1 MLLILQY
8 IVLLLSNFIG
18 IVILG
23 ILFQQITKVKVTLLE
38 WILIII
44 FVQTGSFL
52 MDPQKYPM
60 VILVLIKDISVIFCL
75 IALSFRH
82 NPKIGIRYHI
92 FYALYP
98 INLYMILQ
106 GVYCY
111 IILAIFS
118 IKLTSLAMTSPSLE
132 IIIGTITMVIIPPI
146 FYHLMSKWL
155 NIDISNVR
163 KTLKHYLSAKA
174 LRFVNVL
181 LLLFYPGIECFA
193 AIAPFE
199 NMSTN
204 RNIYRLTILVYFVL
218 LFAFLFYLNFRHGQE
233 QKNELLRNQEMELKA
248 LENYSKHVES
258 LYQEVRSFRHD
269 YANVLMSLK
278 VGIDQGDL
286 DNIKKIYEEITADSA
301 KLVKNNKFD
310 LTRLANIS
318 DSAVKSLM
326 SAKFLEAENRG
337 IEISLEVAEPM
348 KNPAIP
354 LISYIRFLSILFDNA
369 IEAALES
376 ENPKIGV
383 ANFYQDGDFVFIIE
397 NSTREKSV
405 DLSKIFQ
412 RGYSTKGDNRGLG
425 LATLVDFQDDY
436 ENLSI
441 ETSSLDYKF
450 TQVVRVY
457 EGEGQNVE

>member
-1 MLLILQY
+1 MRMIFMEVLGVLMNFSSFLILG
-8 IVLLLSNFIG
+8 V
-18 IVILG
+18 
-23 ILFQQITKVKVTLLE
+23 LFQQITKNKLTLGE
-38 WILIII
+38 WIFGILFIQI
-44 FVQTGSFL
+44 FSLGLAYSFV
-52 MDPQKYPM
+52 YRFN
-60 VILVLIKDISVIFCL
+60 IAVLITKDVAPAACLMLISYHHNPRI
-75 IALSFRH
+75 SFR
-82 NPKIGIRYHI
+82 YHL

-98 INLYMILQ
+98 INVHIILQ
-106 GVYCY
+106 RVYAY
-111 IILAIFS
+111 LLMMLFSIEITPRFDTAPIVTIIATIIAIF
-118 IKLTSLAMTSPSLE
+118 
-132 IIIGTITMVIIPPI
+132 IPPVLYYLI
-146 FYHLMSKWL
+146 SKWL

-163 KTLKHYLSAKA
+163 KTLKNYLSSG
-174 LRFVNVL
+174 V
-181 LLLFYPGIECFA
+181 
-193 AIAPFE
+193 
-199 NMSTN
+199 
-204 RNIYRLTILVYFVL
+204 LTIVNILMVVYYFGNDYLALEVPSDSPILKIIVRTGAFIYLFL

-286 DNIKKIYEEITADSA
+286 DNIKKIYEEITVDSA

-326 SAKFLEAENRG
+326 SAKFLEAENRS
-337 IEISLEVAEPM
+337 IEISLEVSEPM

-354 LISYIRFLSILFDNA
+354 LISYIRILSILFDNA
-369 IEAALES
+369 IEGALES
-376 ENPKIGV
+376 ENPKIAV

-412 RGYSTKGDNRGLG
+412 CGYSTKGENRGLG

-436 ENLSI
+436 ENLSV
-441 ETSSLDYKF
+441 ETSSSDYTF

-457 EGEGQNVE
+457 EGEIKCS

>member
-1 MLLILQY
+1 LDNLIIISGLL
-8 IVLLLSNFIG
+8 VNFIG
-18 IVILG
+18 FIILG
-23 ILFQQITKVKVTLLE
+23 ILFQQITKVKLTFLE
-38 WILIII
+38 WILIIT
-44 FVQTGSFL
+44 FVQVASFL
-52 MDPQKYPM
+52 MDPQKCSP
-60 VILVLIKDISVIFCL
+60 VVLVLIKDISVIFGL
-75 IALSFRH
+75 ISVSFHH

-106 GVYCY
+106 GVYGY
-111 IILAIFS
+111 GILAIFS
-118 IKLTSLAMTSPSLE
+118 IKLNPLAMTSPSLGILIVMMTE
-132 IIIGTITMVIIPPI
+132 VIIPPI
-146 FYHLMSKWL
+146 FYYLVSKWL

-163 KTLKHYLSAKA
+163 KTLKNYLSARA
-174 LRFVNVL
+174 LRLVNVAL
-181 LLLFYPGIECFA
+181 LIFYPGMECFA

-199 NMSTN
+199 DMSTN
-204 RNIYRLTILVYFVL
+204 RNIYRAVIFLYFIL

-326 SAKFLEAENRG
+326 SAKFLKAENRG

-354 LISYIRFLSILFDNA
+354 LISYIRILSILFDNA
-369 IEAALES
+369 IEGALES
-376 ENPKIGV
+376 ENPKIAV

-412 RGYSTKGDNRGLG
+412 RGYSTKGENRGLG

-436 ENLSI
+436 ENLSV
-441 ETSSLDYKF
+441 ETSSSDYTF
-450 TQVVRVY
+450 TQVVRIY
-457 EGEGQNVE
+457 EGDSR

>member
-1 MLLILQY
+1 VSILPEC
-8 IVLLLSNFIG
+8 LAFLGNLLSLIIF
-18 IVILG
+18 G
-23 ILFQQITKVKVTLLE
+23 ILFQEITKNKLSIAE
-38 WILIII
+38 W
-44 FVQTGSFL
+44 
-52 MDPQKYPM
+52 
-60 VILVLIKDISVIFCL
+60 VIYGVGFHIC
-75 IALSFRH
+75 LSFFNVLTLHFSKMLMIFGKDLALLLSLMYLSYRH
-82 NPKIGIRYHI
+82 KPSLKFRYHL

-98 INLYMILQ
+98 ITVFTILQ
-106 GVYCY
+106 RNYGYFLYEFLDIKVSPFESMS
-111 IILAIFS
+111 AIMFS
-118 IKLTSLAMTSPSLE
+118 VLL
-132 IIIGTITMVIIPPI
+132 VPPTLYYLI
-146 FYHLMSKWL
+146 SKWL

-163 KTLKHYLSAKA
+163 RTLESYLKVKTVIVINCLMA
-174 LRFVNVL
+174 
-181 LLLFYPGIECFA
+181 FY
-193 AIAPFE
+193 
-199 NMSTN
+199 
-204 RNIYRLTILVYFVL
+204 YFVFDFLPLIMPSDSIVAKKIHEYGSFIYFIL

-233 QKNELLRNQEMELKA
+233 QKEELLRNQEMELAA

-354 LISYIRFLSILFDNA
+354 LISYIRILSILFDNA

-376 ENPKIGV
+376 ENPKIAV

-436 ENLSI
+436 ENLSV

-457 EGEGQNVE
+457 EGGKSR

>member
-1 MLLILQY
+1 MSILPEC
-8 IVLLLSNFIG
+8 LAFLGNLLSLIIF
-18 IVILG
+18 G
-23 ILFQQITKVKVTLLE
+23 ILFQEITKNKLSIAE
-38 WILIII
+38 WGIYGVGFYI
-44 FVQTGSFL
+44 
-52 MDPQKYPM
+52 
-60 VILVLIKDISVIFCL
+60 C
-75 IALSFRH
+75 LSFFNVLTLHFSKMLMIFGKDLALLFSLMYLSYRH
-82 NPKIGIRYHI
+82 KPSLKFRYHL

-98 INLYMILQ
+98 ITVFTILQ
-106 GVYCY
+106 RNYGYFLYEFLDIKVSPFESMS
-111 IILAIFS
+111 AIMFS
-118 IKLTSLAMTSPSLE
+118 VQL
-132 IIIGTITMVIIPPI
+132 VPPTLYYLI
-146 FYHLMSKWL
+146 SKWL

-163 KTLKHYLSAKA
+163 RTLESYLKVKTVIVINCLMAFYYFGFDFLPLIMPSDSIVAKKIHEYGS
-174 LRFVNVL
+174 F
-181 LLLFYPGIECFA
+181 I
-193 AIAPFE
+193 
-199 NMSTN
+199 
-204 RNIYRLTILVYFVL
+204 YFVL

-233 QKNELLRNQEMELKA
+233 QKNELLRNQEMEVAA

-278 VGIDQGDL
+278 AGIDQGDL

-318 DSAVKSLM
+318 DSAVKNLM

-354 LISYIRFLSILFDNA
+354 LISYIRILSILFDNA

-376 ENPKIGV
+376 ENPKIAV

-405 DLSKIFQ
+405 DLSNIFQ
-412 RGYSTKGDNRGLG
+412 RGYSTKGENRGLG

-436 ENLSI
+436 ENLSVG
-441 ETSSLDYKF
+441 TSSFDYKF

-457 EGEGQNVE
+457 EGKNG

>member
-1 MLLILQY
+1 MLNNLIVFFGF
-8 IVLLLSNFIG
+8 IVNLIGFIL
-18 IVILG
+18 LG
-23 ILFQQITKVKVTLLE
+23 ILFQQITKYKLSLKEWIFFLLE
-38 WILIII
+38 IEVLLPIVNGILLGALNINPYLVKESTIYLVALYFI
-44 FVQTGSFL
+44 
-52 MDPQKYPM
+52 
-60 VILVLIKDISVIFCL
+60 VISYKRDS
-75 IALSFRH
+75 
-82 NPKIGIRYHI
+82 KIGFRYHF
-92 FYALYP
+92 FYGLYP
-98 INLYMILQ
+98 IAF
-106 GVYCY
+106 Y
-111 IILAIFS
+111 IILHNSFFIICQSIFS
-118 IKLTSLAMTSPSLE
+118 IKIDLTNPSLIVVLSGIE
-132 IIIGTITMVIIPPI
+132 PFVV
-146 FYHLMSKWL
+146 YYLVSQWL
-155 NIDISNVR
+155 NIDISNVSQSL
-163 KTLKHYLSAKA
+163 KKYIKPKIFKIINTLMVFYFLLVDALGVLKPFHNADNNTIKA
-174 LRFVNVL
+174 
-181 LLLFYPGIECFA
+181 I
-193 AIAPFE
+193 IAF
-199 NMSTN
+199 
-204 RNIYRLTILVYFVL
+204 VYFVL

-337 IEISLEVAEPM
+337 IEISLEVSEPM
-348 KNPAIP
+348 KNPKIP
-354 LISYIRFLSILFDNA
+354 LISYIRILSILFDNA
-369 IEAALES
+369 VEGALES
-376 ENPKIGV
+376 ENPKIAV

-397 NSTREKSV
+397 NSTKEKSV

-412 RGYSTKGDNRGLG
+412 RGYSTKGENRGLG

-436 ENLSI
+436 ENLSV

-450 TQVVRVY
+450 TQIVRVY
-457 EGEGQNVE
+457 EGRRVDD

>member
-1 MLLILQY
+1 MSILPEC
-8 IVLLLSNFIG
+8 LAFLGNLLSLIIF
-18 IVILG
+18 G
-23 ILFQQITKVKVTLLE
+23 ILFQEITKNKLSIVE
-38 WILIII
+38 W
-44 FVQTGSFL
+44 
-52 MDPQKYPM
+52 
-60 VILVLIKDISVIFCL
+60 VIYGVGFHIC
-75 IALSFRH
+75 LSFFNVLTLHFSKMLMIFGKDLALLLSLMYLSYRH
-82 NPKIGIRYHI
+82 KPSLKFRYHL

-98 INLYMILQ
+98 ITVFTILQ
-106 GVYCY
+106 RNYGYFLYEFLDIKVSPFESMS
-111 IILAIFS
+111 AIMFS
-118 IKLTSLAMTSPSLE
+118 VLL
-132 IIIGTITMVIIPPI
+132 VPPTLYYLI
-146 FYHLMSKWL
+146 SKWL

-163 KTLKHYLSAKA
+163 RTLESYLKVKTVIVINCLMAFYYFGFDFLPLIMPSDSIVAKKIHEYGS
-174 LRFVNVL
+174 F
-181 LLLFYPGIECFA
+181 
-193 AIAPFE
+193 
-199 NMSTN
+199 
-204 RNIYRLTILVYFVL
+204 IYFIL

-326 SAKFLEAENRG
+326 SAKFLEAENRS
-337 IEISLEVAEPM
+337 IEISLEVSEAM

-354 LISYIRFLSILFDNA
+354 LISYIRILSILFDNA

-376 ENPKIGV
+376 DEPKIAV

-397 NSTREKSV
+397 NSTKEKSV

-412 RGYSTKGDNRGLG
+412 RGYSTKGENRGLG

-436 ENLSI
+436 ENLSV

-457 EGEGQNVE
+457 EGEGQKVE

>member
-1 MLLILQY
+1 VS
-8 IVLLLSNFIG
+8 VLPECLAFLGNLLSLIIF
-18 IVILG
+18 G
-23 ILFQQITKVKVTLLE
+23 ILFQEITKNKLSIAE
-38 WILIII
+38 WEIYGVGFHI
-44 FVQTGSFL
+44 
-52 MDPQKYPM
+52 
-60 VILVLIKDISVIFCL
+60 C
-75 IALSFRH
+75 LSFFNVLTLHFSKMLMIFGKDLALLLSLMYLSYRH
-82 NPKIGIRYHI
+82 KPSLKFRYHL

-98 INLYMILQ
+98 ITVFTILQ
-106 GVYCY
+106 RNYGYFLYEFLDIKVSPFESMS
-111 IILAIFS
+111 AIMFS
-118 IKLTSLAMTSPSLE
+118 VLL
-132 IIIGTITMVIIPPI
+132 VPPTLYYLI
-146 FYHLMSKWL
+146 SKWL

-163 KTLKHYLSAKA
+163 KTLKNYLSARA

-181 LLLFYPGIECFA
+181 LLLFYPGMECFA

-199 NMSTN
+199 KMSTN

-233 QKNELLRNQEMELKA
+233 QKNELLRNQEMELAA

-326 SAKFLEAENRG
+326 SAKFLEAENRS

-354 LISYIRFLSILFDNA
+354 LISYIRILSILFDNA
-369 IEAALES
+369 VEGALES
-376 ENPKIGV
+376 DEPKIAV
-383 ANFYQDGDFVFIIE
+383 ANFYQDWHFVFIIE

-405 DLSKIFQ
+405 DLSNIFQ
-412 RGYSTKGDNRGLG
+412 RGYSTKGENRGLG

-436 ENLSI
+436 ENLSV

>member
-1 MLLILQY
+1 VSILPEC
-8 IVLLLSNFIG
+8 LAFLGNLLSLIIF
-18 IVILG
+18 G
-23 ILFQQITKVKVTLLE
+23 ILFQEITKNKLSIAE
-38 WILIII
+38 W
-44 FVQTGSFL
+44 
-52 MDPQKYPM
+52 
-60 VILVLIKDISVIFCL
+60 VIYGVGFHIC
-75 IALSFRH
+75 LSFFNVLTLHFSKMLMIFGKDLALLLSLMYLSYRH
-82 NPKIGIRYHI
+82 KPSLKFRYHL

-98 INLYMILQ
+98 ITVFTILQ
-106 GVYCY
+106 RNYGYFLYEFLDIKVSPFESMS
-111 IILAIFS
+111 AIMFS
-118 IKLTSLAMTSPSLE
+118 VLL
-132 IIIGTITMVIIPPI
+132 VPPTLYYLI
-146 FYHLMSKWL
+146 SKWL

-163 KTLKHYLSAKA
+163 RTLESYLKVKTVIVINCLMAFYYFGFDFLPLIMPSDSIVAKKIHEYGS
-174 LRFVNVL
+174 F
-181 LLLFYPGIECFA
+181 
-193 AIAPFE
+193 
-199 NMSTN
+199 
-204 RNIYRLTILVYFVL
+204 IYFIL

-348 KNPAIP
+348 KNPATP
-354 LISYIRFLSILFDNA
+354 LISYIRILSILFDNA
-369 IEAALES
+369 IEGALES
-376 ENPKIGV
+376 DEPKIAV

-436 ENLSI
+436 ENLSV

-457 EGEGQNVE
+457 EGENG